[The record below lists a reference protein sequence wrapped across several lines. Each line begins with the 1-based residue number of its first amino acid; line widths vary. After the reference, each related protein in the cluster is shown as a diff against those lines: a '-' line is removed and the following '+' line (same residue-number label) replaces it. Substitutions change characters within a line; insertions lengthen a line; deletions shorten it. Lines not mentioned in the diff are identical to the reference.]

1 MAGDVFLYPPTGP
14 DVRLRTADAPTLV
27 TGSLA
32 ATLDDLAAV
41 TAAATIGHPGAVA
54 VPLDDIAATAAG
66 RAGHV
71 GTAAVVLE
79 GIAVTAAGLIEHAG
93 AVALSP
99 GDVTSSTAAT
109 AGRAGSIAA
118 TLDDITATA
127 AATAGHAGDF
137 AAVLDPIQVV
147 SGVNT
152 LQASLDGVLV
162 FAQGTVIAASTEMQR
177 IRLRAP
183 SKRKREDEEALM
195 LCM

>member
-27 TGSLA
+27 SGSLA
-32 ATLDDLAAV
+32 AALDDLAAV
-41 TAAATIGHPGAVA
+41 TATATTGHPGTVTAVMDGIA
-54 VPLDDIAATAAG
+54 IAADG

-71 GTAAVVLE
+71 GVVAVVLDD
-79 GIAVTAAGLIEHAG
+79 ITAASAGLIEHAG
-93 AVALSP
+93 VVALSL

-118 TLDDITATA
+118 ALDGITVAA
-127 AATAGHAGDF
+127 AATAGHTGDF
-137 AAVLDPIQVV
+137 AVVLDSIQVV

-152 LQASLDGVLV
+152 LQVPLDGVLV